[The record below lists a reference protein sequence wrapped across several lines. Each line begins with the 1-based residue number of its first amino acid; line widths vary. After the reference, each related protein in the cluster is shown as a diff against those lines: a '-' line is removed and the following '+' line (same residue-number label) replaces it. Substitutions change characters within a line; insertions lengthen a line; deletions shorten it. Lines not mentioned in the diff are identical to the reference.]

1 MRLLQ
6 LTGGHESI
14 DISWLLGPQQQTCGS
29 GWMGSMDRH
38 CIITVDWLS

>member
-14 DISWLLGPQQQTCGS
+14 DISWLLGPQQQ
-29 GWMGSMDRH
+29 
-38 CIITVDWLS
+38 WLDGIDVQRIRGFLK